1 MKKLFVF
8 FVVCLCTMPSVVFG
22 EFKLS
27 VPSLLDNSDKKSDPI
42 VDLSP
47 KPNFKVGLDT
57 EKYVSEAESLKLPEK
72 VRDVEQTNKLSNIVA
87 NFGSSVEQTLKN
99 GSSKLDNQQKEEK
112 QTEDNLKDEGDLL
125 YRAML
130 SRSVDVNK
138 LCVASLPNNYRKG
151 DTQNF
156 IKDPTECAYIHPDFG
171 ICDTHV
177 YNKFLEH
184 NSTNSDDIENVREM
198 VATKI
203 TVISQ
208 QMYKQYEY
216 LSSTLRRLRTQL
228 QKAVLMAE
236 LEMAGGNSEKSSS
249 GSYSRNNDKEIVL
262 AGAQNCNNISRPAEV
277 YRCLQENINLVRSNV
292 QTNRN
297 QAKKQL
303 DKIVDSA
310 RNWGFCLE
318 SEKNGVCK
326 AKCASYSSESEIKDC
341 ATSLSIQISRKQSK
355 EEKDIMKYTGRQV
368 Y

>member
-1 MKKLFVF
+1 MKKRNLFLLFVF
-8 FVVCLCTMPSVVFG
+8 LSNTQVYADKFVNVSTITYNQCKTLMTADITQIKTNNEEYNNRYVIGPSDDAKVKKWYRQDFDEELNSGATSSNITKFVDKYAGDVWCSEAIKDEAIDDSNASSVVYSG
-22 EFKLS
+22 
-27 VPSLLDNSDKKSDPI
+27 NI
-42 VDLSP
+42 
-47 KPNFKVGLDT
+47 
-57 EKYVSEAESLKLPEK
+57 PE
-72 VRDVEQTNKLSNIVA
+72 VVA
-87 NFGSSVEQTLKN
+87 ASIN
-99 GSSKLDNQQKEEK
+99 
-112 QTEDNLKDEGDLL
+112 
-125 YRAML
+125 
-130 SRSVDVNK
+130 SRSVSVDK
-138 LCVASLPNNYRKG
+138 LCKTRLGYFDGTSE
-151 DTQNF
+151 
-156 IKDPTECAYIHPDFG
+156 KDVDDCSYINAAYAL
-171 ICDTHV
+171 CDTHA
-177 YNKFLEH
+177 YNAGSYA
-184 NSTNSDDIENVREM
+184 NSTNSEDIETMNQII
-198 VATKI
+198 AAKI

-228 QKAVLMAE
+228 QKAVLMAD

-310 RNWGFCLE
+310 RNWGLCLE
-318 SEKNGVCK
+318 SEANGVCK
-326 AKCASYSSESEIKDC
+326 EKCASYSSESEIKDC
-341 ATSLSIQISRKQSK
+341 ATSLSIQISRKQSE